1 MKDNTLPLQPD
12 FTYHIYNRANGNE
25 KLFIVFENYKFFLDK
40 FAKHIFPIAETF
52 CYCLMPNHFHFL
64 IRIRSEKEI
73 LELIMANTSLLK
85 PDSTLLKSE
94 TLVKLDEQT
103 IIENYLSKQ
112 FSNLFSSYTQ
122 SFNKQQ
128 NRKGN
133 LFMHTFKR
141 KKIENSNYLMKVV
154 RYIHLNPV
162 QANLCEFA
170 KDYQHSS
177 YKSLISKS
185 VTLLNRDETISWF
198 GDLENF
204 IYMHRVSPDSE
215 DIEFDN

>member
-1 MKDNTLPLQPD
+1 MKDNTPPLQPD

-25 KLFIVFENYKFFLDK
+25 KLFIELENYKFFLDK
-40 FAKHIFPIAETF
+40 FTKHIFPIAETF

-64 IRIRSEKEI
+64 VRIRSEKEI
-73 LELIMANTSLLK
+73 LELIKANTSLLK
-85 PDSTLLKSE
+85 LDTTLIKADSTLLKFE
-94 TLVKLDEQT
+94 TLVKIENHLVKLNNQK

-141 KKIENSNYLMKVV
+141 KKIENSNYLLKVV
-154 RYIHLNPV
+154 RYINLNPV

-170 KDYQHSS
+170 ID
-177 YKSLISKS
+177 
-185 VTLLNRDETISWF
+185 
-198 GDLENF
+198 
-204 IYMHRVSPDSE
+204 
-215 DIEFDN
+215 